1 MDAEIVCG
9 TALPLDVSEMEYAAA
24 GLYAPGEVMGLDH
37 GGRVV
42 AWGGAAR
49 GPYRNGQALPDID
62 PDGMGVVE
70 RERVERDASRLGR
83 PLALPPAPGAG
94 GRWG

>member
-1 MDAEIVCG
+1 VNADRLSFLGWLEYRIAQEASMDAEIVCG
-9 TALPLDVSEMEYAAA
+9 TAMPLDVSEMEYAAA

-49 GPYRNGQALPDID
+49 GP
-62 PDGMGVVE
+62 
-70 RERVERDASRLGR
+70 
-83 PLALPPAPGAG
+83 
-94 GRWG
+94 